1 MGKFILTALF
11 VIQFILIALINPS
24 FTCGAISGEKER
36 KTYELLV
43 TTLLS
48 PVDIIFGKVLHSVSF
63 CFLFIL
69 SSLPVTCTVFFIGG
83 VSPAEI
89 IILYVVLFMS
99 VIFFSLFGIYYSA
112 RFSSTNTA
120 IRTTYVVIFIFG
132 SFLVYAPV
140 ILYQAAPLLAYV
152 PFIFF
157 SMPTWIFVIFNMLL
171 IILLLFFSSVKL
183 VEVPRVKPSSEVR
196 ILSAL
201 FFMFNM
207 FPVTGAVAGKIVSMT
222 EMKNISEMMAIFFIV
237 IIGISLIFIM
247 AFSCDIPI
255 EKTGRWFKC
264 LFYPD
269 TVLSIFFVP
278 LLGTVISLLFS
289 SVCVYKQ
296 PLLTSEMEKILF
308 SSLLIFFILMTF
320 SLMGKFFLYLFRS
333 KMYARVCLIGLII
346 LISFLPIF
354 FHAYNDK
361 LNHSFTITEL
371 TFLNPLFGIAS
382 VWEPE
387 DNDALISIMDE
398 SIPIYII
405 SFIAYLPLLIFFS
418 LANIYLN
425 KKILHDNIL
434 LTRA

>member
-48 PVDIIFGKVLHSVSF
+48 PVDIIFGKVLHSVSY

-69 SSLPVTCTVFFIGG
+69 SSLPLTCTVFFIGG
-83 VSPAEI
+83 VSPLEI
-89 IILYVVLFMS
+89 IILYVILFVS
-99 VIFFSLFGIYYSA
+99 VIFFSLFGIYYSSL
-112 RFSSTNTA
+112 FSSTNAA

-140 ILYQAAPLLAYV
+140 ILYQGSPLLAYV

-157 SMPTWIFVIFNMLL
+157 PMPTWIFVIFNMLL

-183 VEVPRVKPSSEVR
+183 IEIPIVKPSSEVR
-196 ILSAL
+196 IISAL
-201 FFMFNM
+201 FFIFNM

-237 IIGISLIFIM
+237 IIGISLVFIM
-247 AFSCDIPI
+247 AFSCDLPC
-255 EKTGRWFKC
+255 EKIGRQFKF

-269 TVLSIFFVP
+269 TSSSIFFVP
-278 LLGTVISLLFS
+278 LLGTFISLLFS

-296 PLLTSEMEKILF
+296 PLLTSEMEKILL
-308 SSLLIFFILMTF
+308 SYLLIFFILMTF
-320 SLMGKFFLYLFRS
+320 SIMGRFFLYLFAR
-333 KMYARVCLIGLII
+333 KIYAKVCLVGLII
-346 LISFLPIF
+346 IISFLPIF

-361 LNHSFTITEL
+361 VNHSFTVTEL

-387 DNDALISIMDE
+387 DRDALISIMDE
-398 SIPIYII
+398 SIPVYII

-418 LANIYLN
+418 IANIYLS
-425 KKILHDNIL
+425 KKRLHDIL
-434 LTRA
+434 LIT

>member
-48 PVDIIFGKVLHSVSF
+48 PVDIIFGKVLHSVSY

-83 VSPAEI
+83 VSPTEI

-112 RFSSTNTA
+112 RFSSTNAA

-140 ILYQAAPLLAYV
+140 ILYQGSPLLAYI

-157 SMPTWIFVIFNMLL
+157 SMPPWIFVILNMLF

-207 FPVTGAVAGKIVSMT
+207 FPVTGAISDKIASMT
-222 EMKNISEMMAIFFIV
+222 DIKDISEMMAIFFTV
-237 IIGISLIFIM
+237 IMGGSLIFIVS
-247 AFSCDIPI
+247 FSCALPGR
-255 EKTGRWFKC
+255 KTGTWLKN
-264 LFYPD
+264 LFYPH
-269 TVLSIFFVP
+269 TVSSIFFVP
-278 LLGTVISLLFS
+278 LLGTVTSLLFS
-289 SVCVYKQ
+289 SVCIYNQ
-296 PLLTSEMEKILF
+296 PLLSAMMERILL
-308 SSLLIFFILMTF
+308 SSLLIFFILMSF
-320 SLMGKFFLYLFRS
+320 SLMGRFFLYVS
-333 KMYARVCLIGLII
+333 ATKIYAHVCLVVLII
-346 LISFLPIF
+346 IITFLPICI
-354 FHAYNDK
+354 HAYNNK
-361 LNHSFTITEL
+361 INHSYTIMEL
-371 TFLNPLFGIAS
+371 TFLNPLFGIVS

-387 DNDALISIMDE
+387 DSDSLVSVMNKH
-398 SIPIYII
+398 IPVYII
-405 SFIAYLPLLIFFS
+405 SFISYVPLLIFFS
-418 LANIYLN
+418 LGNFYLR
-425 KKILHDNIL
+425 KKEIGDIL
-434 LTRA
+434 